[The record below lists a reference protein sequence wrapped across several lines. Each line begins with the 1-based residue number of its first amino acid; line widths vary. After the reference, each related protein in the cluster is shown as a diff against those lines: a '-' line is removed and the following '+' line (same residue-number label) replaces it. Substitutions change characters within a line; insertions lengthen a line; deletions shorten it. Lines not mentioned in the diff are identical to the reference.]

1 MTWQNQLRRSAAG
14 IARRALRRFGG
25 DTRGVSAVEFALIL
39 PVMVT
44 IYLGSVDVTQI
55 LTADRKVTNVASSL
69 ADLVAQST
77 QIADSEVQNVFNA
90 AMAIMDPLPTG
101 TLSVIV
107 TSVVMDENQNTV
119 VDWSEASNASA
130 YSQGQ
135 GITVPTGIIDAGS
148 SVIMAEV
155 NYTYT
160 SPVVTLV
167 AGGAID
173 LEDKFYLRPRR
184 SLTVARVN

>member
-1 MTWQNQLRRSAAG
+1 MAQCSRIRR
-14 IARRALRRFGG
+14 LVRRFSKRLAGF
-25 DTRGVSAVEFALIL
+25 DADVRGISAVEFALIL
-39 PVMVT
+39 PVMIT

-77 QIADSEVQNVFNA
+77 QISDSEVTNVFNA

-101 TLSVIV
+101 TLAIVVTSVIV
-107 TSVVMDENQNTV
+107 DNNDDVV
-119 VDWSEASNASA
+119 VDWSEASNATA
-130 YSQGQ
+130 YSPGE
-135 GITVPTGIIDAGS
+135 GITLPDGIIEAGT
-148 SVIMAEV
+148 SVIMTEV
-155 NYTYT
+155 TYTYS
-160 SPVVTLV
+160 SPVVSLV

-173 LEDKFYLRPRR
+173 LDDQFYLRPRR